1 MQVREKHKTIK
12 SKTGNLHSNSPDPTV
27 QNPQNRKI
35 FQCHILERYVSINFS
50 GKTIVLLIYLK
61 IKFELDIKNEKYRS
75 SRQSS
80 VFSSL
85 VCHFDSLTKA
95 QTSS

>member
-61 IKFELDIKNEKYRS
+61 IKFELDMPITSLYVDVLVFMFTEYNEFY
-75 SRQSS
+75 
-80 VFSSL
+80 
-85 VCHFDSLTKA
+85 
-95 QTSS
+95 